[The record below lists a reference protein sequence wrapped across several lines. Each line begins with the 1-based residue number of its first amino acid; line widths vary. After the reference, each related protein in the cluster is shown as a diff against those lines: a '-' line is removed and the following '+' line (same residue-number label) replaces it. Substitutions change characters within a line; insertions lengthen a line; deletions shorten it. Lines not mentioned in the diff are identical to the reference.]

1 MSVTGLYGKAK
12 VQSIKGQA
20 DMAEQLAEVY
30 GSTAAENTADTV
42 ASSTADTVAGTTAA
56 TAAGSTVSERIV
68 TQTAL
73 DGNTVTGSTASGDK
87 GTASGGR
94 CAASGGRDAAAEN
107 TLAEGAPP
115 RGTVA
120 EGTLADAAREEFLAY
135 GYMNASMRRIA
146 AAAGCTTGT
155 LYYRFRD
162 KGEFF
167 RYLVDDA
174 ANEFMELYKN
184 ANEEFSKLPPSSQI
198 SCMAMYSHQHLDE
211 MLGIIYRNFDAF
223 KLIVSCGAGSGYED
237 YIDRLARMEEESTVA
252 FIGTLKDAGRDV
264 PEIRQELCHMLSN
277 ALFNGIFETVVH
289 GFSYTQARDYV
300 HGLERFFTA
309 GWYELLG
316 MAVPESGRQ
325 KSNGRDNQDRQ
336 DRKDKG
342 V

>member
-73 DGNTVTGSTASGDK
+73 DGNTVTGSTASRDK

-94 CAASGGRDAAAEN
+94 DAAAGS

-115 RGTVA
+115 RGAVA

-162 KGEFF
+162 KGELF

-325 KSNGRDNQDRQ
+325 KSNGQDNQDRQ

>member
-1 MSVTGLYGKAK
+1 MQQPRTRWPRGH
-12 VQSIKGQA
+12 
-20 DMAEQLAEVY
+20 
-30 GSTAAENTADTV
+30 
-42 ASSTADTVAGTTAA
+42 
-56 TAAGSTVSERIV
+56 
-68 TQTAL
+68 
-73 DGNTVTGSTASGDK
+73 
-87 GTASGGR
+87 
-94 CAASGGRDAAAEN
+94 
-107 TLAEGAPP
+107 PP

-162 KGEFF
+162 KGELF

-184 ANEEFSKLPPSSQI
+184 ANEEFSELPPSSQI

-277 ALFNGIFETVVH
+277 ALFNGIFETVAH

-325 KSNGRDNQDRQ
+325 KSNGQDNQDRQ

>member
-1 MSVTGLYGKAK
+1 MQRSVTGLCGKVK

-20 DMAEQLAEVY
+20 DMVKQLAEVY
-30 GSTAAENTADTV
+30 GSTAAENA
-42 ASSTADTVAGTTAA
+42 ADTVAGTAAA
-56 TAAGSTVSERIV
+56 TVTGSTVPEDTVAQR
-68 TQTAL
+68 AL
-73 DGNTVTGSTASGDK
+73 DGNTVTGNAVTGDTASGD
-87 GTASGGR
+87 
-94 CAASGGRDAAAEN
+94 RDVTAEN
-107 TLAEGAPP
+107 ALTESILAEGALP

-120 EGTLADAAREEFLAY
+120 EGTLADPAREEFLAY

-162 KGEFF
+162 KGELF

-184 ANEEFSKLPPSSQI
+184 ANEEFSRLPPSSQI

-325 KSNGRDNQDRQ
+325 KSNGQDNQDRQ

-342 V
+342 G

>member
-42 ASSTADTVAGTTAA
+42 ADT

-87 GTASGGR
+87 GTAAGGR
-94 CAASGGRDAAAEN
+94 DAAAGGRDAAAEN

-162 KGEFF
+162 KGELF

-325 KSNGRDNQDRQ
+325 KSNGQDNQDRQ

-342 V
+342 I

>member
-30 GSTAAENTADTV
+30 GSTAAEN
-42 ASSTADTVAGTTAA
+42 TADTVAGTTAA

-94 CAASGGRDAAAEN
+94 GAAAGGRDAAAEN

-162 KGEFF
+162 KGELF

-184 ANEEFSKLPPSSQI
+184 ANEEFSELPPSSQI

-277 ALFNGIFETVVH
+277 ALFNGIFETVAH

-325 KSNGRDNQDRQ
+325 KSNGQDNQDRQ

>member
-1 MSVTGLYGKAK
+1 
-12 VQSIKGQA
+12 
-20 DMAEQLAEVY
+20 MAEQLAEVY
-30 GSTAAENTADTV
+30 GSMAAENAADTV
-42 ASSTADTVAGTTAA
+42 AETAA
-56 TAAGSTVSERIV
+56 ATVTGSTVPEGTV
-68 TQTAL
+68 AQKAL
-73 DGNTVTGSTASGDK
+73 DGNTVTGNAVTG
-87 GTASGGR
+87 GTASR
-94 CAASGGRDAAAEN
+94 DRDAAAESIPAES
-107 TLAEGAPP
+107 TLAEGALP

-120 EGTLADAAREEFLAY
+120 EGTLADAAREEFLTY

-146 AAAGCTTGT
+146 AVAGCTTGT

-162 KGEFF
+162 KGELF

-184 ANEEFSKLPPSSQI
+184 ANEEFSKLSPSSQI

-211 MLGIIYRNFDAF
+211 ILGIIYRNFDAF

-325 KSNGRDNQDRQ
+325 KSNGQDNQDRQ

>member
-1 MSVTGLYGKAK
+1 MSVTGLYEKAK

-30 GSTAAENTADTV
+30 GSTAAEN
-42 ASSTADTVAGTTAA
+42 TADTVAGTTAA

-94 CAASGGRDAAAEN
+94 GAAAGGRDAAAEN

-162 KGEFF
+162 KGELF

-184 ANEEFSKLPPSSQI
+184 ANEEFSELPPSSQI

-325 KSNGRDNQDRQ
+325 KSNGQDNQDRQ

>member
-1 MSVTGLYGKAK
+1 MDYCTETGAK
-12 VQSIKGQA
+12 VRNGLVWKGKIQNIKGQA
-20 DMAEQLAEVY
+20 DMEEQLAEIY
-30 GSTAAENTADTV
+30 GSTAAENA
-42 ASSTADTVAGTTAA
+42 ADTVAGTAAA
-56 TAAGSTVSERIV
+56 TVAGNTVPEGTVAQR
-68 TQTAL
+68 AL
-73 DGNTVTGSTASGDK
+73 DGNTVTGN
-87 GTASGGR
+87 
-94 CAASGGRDAAAEN
+94 AAARGAAAGGRDAAAGS
-107 TLAEGAPP
+107 TLAEGALP
-115 RGTVA
+115 RGAVA

-162 KGEFF
+162 KGELF

-325 KSNGRDNQDRQ
+325 KSNGQDNQDRQ

>member
-1 MSVTGLYGKAK
+1 
-12 VQSIKGQA
+12 
-20 DMAEQLAEVY
+20 MAEQLAEVY
-30 GSTAAENTADTV
+30 GSTAAENA
-42 ASSTADTVAGTTAA
+42 ADTVAGTAAA
-56 TAAGSTVSERIV
+56 TVTGSTVPEGTV
-68 TQTAL
+68 AQKAL
-73 DGNTVTGSTASGDK
+73 DGNTVTGNAVTG
-87 GTASGGR
+87 GTASR
-94 CAASGGRDAAAEN
+94 DRDAAAESIPVES
-107 TLAEGAPP
+107 TLAEGALP
-115 RGTVA
+115 RGAVA
-120 EGTLADAAREEFLAY
+120 EGTLADAAREEFLTY

-162 KGEFF
+162 KGELF

-237 YIDRLARMEEESTVA
+237 YIDRLARMEEESTVV

-316 MAVPESGRQ
+316 MAIPESGRQ
-325 KSNGRDNQDRQ
+325 KNNGQDNQDRQ

>member
-1 MSVTGLYGKAK
+1 
-12 VQSIKGQA
+12 
-20 DMAEQLAEVY
+20 MAEQLAEVY
-30 GSTAAENTADTV
+30 GSMAAENAADTV
-42 ASSTADTVAGTTAA
+42 AETAA
-56 TAAGSTVSERIV
+56 ATVTGSTVPEGTV
-68 TQTAL
+68 AQKAL
-73 DGNTVTGSTASGDK
+73 DGNTVTGNAVTG
-87 GTASGGR
+87 GTASR
-94 CAASGGRDAAAEN
+94 DRDAAAESIPAES
-107 TLAEGAPP
+107 TLAEGALP

-120 EGTLADAAREEFLAY
+120 EGTLADAAREEFLTY

-146 AAAGCTTGT
+146 AVAGCTTGT

-162 KGEFF
+162 KGELF

-211 MLGIIYRNFDAF
+211 ILGIIYRNFDAF

-325 KSNGRDNQDRQ
+325 KSNGQDNQDRQ

>member
-1 MSVTGLYGKAK
+1 M
-12 VQSIKGQA
+12 
-20 DMAEQLAEVY
+20 
-30 GSTAAENTADTV
+30 
-42 ASSTADTVAGTTAA
+42 
-56 TAAGSTVSERIV
+56 
-68 TQTAL
+68 

-94 CAASGGRDAAAEN
+94 DAAAGS
-107 TLAEGAPP
+107 TLAEGALP

-120 EGTLADAAREEFLAY
+120 EGTLADAAREEFLEY

-162 KGEFF
+162 KGELF

-184 ANEEFSKLPPSSQI
+184 ANEEFSKLPLSSQI

-325 KSNGRDNQDRQ
+325 KSNGQDNQDRQ

>member
-12 VQSIKGQA
+12 VQSIKRQA

-42 ASSTADTVAGTTAA
+42 ADT

-73 DGNTVTGSTASGDK
+73 DGNTVTGNAVTG
-87 GTASGGR
+87 GTASR
-94 CAASGGRDAAAEN
+94 DRDAAAESIPAES
-107 TLAEGAPP
+107 TLAEGALP

-162 KGEFF
+162 KGELF

-325 KSNGRDNQDRQ
+325 KSNGQDNQDRQ